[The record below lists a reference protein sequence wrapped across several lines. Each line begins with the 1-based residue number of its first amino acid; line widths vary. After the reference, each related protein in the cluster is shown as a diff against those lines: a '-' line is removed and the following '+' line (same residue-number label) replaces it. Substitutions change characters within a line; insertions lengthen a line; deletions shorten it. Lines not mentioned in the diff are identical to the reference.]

1 MTTKLS
7 PTSVD
12 VTFNEHTIHIDP
24 DMYAPNSVFVL
35 VKRQA
40 YRIPEAARTLIVV
53 CGMAWVSVG
62 GADKILRQG
71 ESMEIPLEA
80 NDAIVSAA
88 TKEPAM
94 IEIEMR

>member
-1 MTTKLS
+1 MTNQVS
-7 PTSVD
+7 PNLVD
-12 VTFNEHTIHIDP
+12 VAFNEHTIHIDP

-40 YRIPEAARTLIVV
+40 YRIPETARNLIVV
-53 CGMAWVSVG
+53 FGIAWVSFG

-71 ESMEIPLEA
+71 ESMELPLGT

-94 IEIEMR
+94 IEIEMH